1 MATIPRS
8 APASGWRTMA
18 MVEVDGGA
26 GTLDEVLADIRFDC
40 RLHPA
45 PPSRT
50 GKMSFYVVAD
60 ASRGQQHAVRS
71 AMVLLSALDAIAQSG
86 EFAGFRVIA
95 AEERLLVDA
104 WMRREDARMKG
115 RADALREPA
124 STAGPQSAARA

>member
-1 MATIPRS
+1 MATLPHC

-18 MVEVDGGA
+18 MVELDGAA
-26 GTLDEVLADIRFDC
+26 GRLDEVLADIRFDC
-40 RLHPA
+40 RLNPA
-45 PPSRT
+45 PSRAD
-50 GKMSFYVVAD
+50 KMTFYVVAD

-104 WMRREDARMKG
+104 WMRRAGVRPNG
-115 RADALREPA
+115 RADAL
-124 STAGPQSAARA
+124 GAR

>member
-1 MATIPRS
+1 MATLPHC

-18 MVEVDGGA
+18 MVEVNGA
-26 GTLDEVLADIRFDC
+26 AGMLDEVLADIRFDC
-40 RLHPA
+40 RLNPA
-45 PPSRT
+45 PSSRADRMT
-50 GKMSFYVVAD
+50 FYVVAD

-104 WMRREDARMKG
+104 WMRREGARANG
-115 RADALREPA
+115 RADAL
-124 STAGPQSAARA
+124 GAR